1 MTRSTALSYY
11 SQTFSSPTTVYAAE
25 IAADVLL
32 WMSLGLL
39 ILQLVLGFGCA
50 AKGGAEAGL
59 GFTGLIAILSRVAW
73 FTTLGIIFHRT

>member
-11 SQTFSSPTTVYAAE
+11 SQTFSSPTTVYSAE
-25 IAADVLL
+25 IAANVLL

-39 ILQLVLGFGCA
+39 ILQLVLGCGGA
-50 AKGGAEAGL
+50 AKGGAETGL
-59 GFTGLIAILSRVAW
+59 GLTGLVAVLSRIAW